1 MTTLNHAPGID
12 VRSHLA
18 FRLAAL
24 LFAGLLVLQC
34 VWLLAAELVRPGI
47 DRLPT
52 DIASAEA
59 AAEKHGAASLAASIG
74 AIRGDLWA
82 DSAFTDA
89 DLLWSKK
96 GARGNEDA
104 AGTLPRARA
113 SLDHALDDSPHLS
126 GAWLLLAGLAS
137 RFPSL
142 GLDATELLKVSYYT
156 GPSEQDLLPLRLRIA
171 VHADD
176 FSDAEI
182 RQFVSRDIRYLL
194 ARKQKSTIAEAYDA
208 ASHAARSFIEQTI
221 TDVDPSALDALQT
234 DTRKQTLPD

>member
-1 MTTLNHAPGID
+1 VTILGQTAGTD

-18 FRLAAL
+18 FRLVAFV
-24 LFAGLLVLQC
+24 FAGLLALQC

-52 DIASAEA
+52 DIAAAEA

-96 GARGNEDA
+96 GARGNEDPP
-104 AGTLPRARA
+104 GTLPHART
-113 SLDHALDDSPHLS
+113 SLDRALDDSPHLS
-126 GAWLLLAGLAS
+126 SAWLLLAGLAS

-156 GPSEQDLLPLRLRIA
+156 GPSEQNLIPLRLRIA
-171 VHADD
+171 VQSDN
-176 FSDAEI
+176 FSDVEI
-182 RQFVSRDIRYLL
+182 RQFVSRDIHFLL
-194 ARKQKSTIAEAYDA
+194 SQKQTSAISEAYNT
-208 ASHAARSFIEQTI
+208 ASSVAKGFMEQTI
-221 TDVDPSALDALQT
+221 RDIDPSALAILRTGVQ
-234 DTRKQTLPD
+234 KQNLPD